1 MCLLPFFAFG
11 TSNGTAI
18 ESSFSKD
25 GYENQDFD
33 WWNKIFLFSRDT
45 ILTFDRRVNII
56 NETECL
62 HKLGLSKELRGGAK
76 TQHEIERARALLP
89 EAFRDFAT
97 GKIEL

>member
-1 MCLLPFFAFG
+1 MVLQLKVHFPEMGMKIKISIDEIRFFP
-11 TSNGTAI
+11 
-18 ESSFSKD
+18 
-25 GYENQDFD
+25 
-33 WWNKIFLFSRDT
+33 FSRDT

-97 GKIEL
+97 GKIVNFNRLEKKTRIL